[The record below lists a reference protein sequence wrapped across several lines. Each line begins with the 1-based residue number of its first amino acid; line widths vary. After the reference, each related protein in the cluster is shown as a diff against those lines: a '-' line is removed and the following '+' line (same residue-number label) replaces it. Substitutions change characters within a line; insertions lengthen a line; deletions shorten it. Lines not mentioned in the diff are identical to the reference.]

1 MGPHLP
7 VAKPGVHRFD
17 ENYMNEENLPMPG
30 TSTDSP
36 GDIRAEEILAA
47 LDEDQRAVALATRG
61 PVCVIAGAGTG
72 KTRAITHRIAYAAAI
87 GTMDPQKV
95 LAITFTARAAGE
107 MRVRLR
113 GLGVPMVA
121 ARTIHA
127 AALKQLIYFW
137 PSVFGGKTPDLITT
151 KSSFLGE
158 AINRAGLSDTLRATS
173 RELMRDIASEI
184 EWAKVSEVAPED
196 FLLEIEQRVQ
206 KPRINAEQLAKV
218 YMAYESV
225 KKQELAIDF
234 EDVLLLTAAMI
245 EEERDV
251 RERVQDQYRYFT
263 IDEYQDISP
272 IQQRLINAWIGTRQ
286 DICVVGDPAQTI
298 YSFAG
303 ATPIFLNSFTKKYP
317 EAEVIRLST
326 GYRSTPEI
334 TFAAN
339 ALLRHGAMGQELVAI
354 NSHGKKPS
362 VDAYSDESAEIAGV
376 LAQITDLLKTG
387 TQAQE
392 IAILART
399 NNQLKGIERE
409 MNRLGLPY
417 QLRNTERFFDRQDV
431 RDFLKVV
438 RQASVIPTE
447 GVHWFDEMRTL
458 SQPFLTGESIDGIA
472 ALLHLARELD
482 ADPSFSPKTLRS
494 YIREVE
500 DRVQQN
506 NPPTMPVVTL
516 ATLHAAKGLEWER
529 VFLIGA
535 SEGILPL
542 ENGATGQSDAV
553 INEERRLFYVGMT
566 RAKVDLH
573 ISHRQNPSRFLH
585 ESGLLA

>member
-1 MGPHLP
+1 MAL
-7 VAKPGVHRFD
+7 
-17 ENYMNEENLPMPG
+17 
-30 TSTDSP
+30 
-36 GDIRAEEILAA
+36 IAEEILAA
-47 LDEDQRAVALATRG
+47 LDEDQKAVALATRG

-87 GTMDPQKV
+87 GTMDPAKV
-95 LAITFTARAAGE
+95 LALTFTAKAAGE

-113 GLGVPMVA
+113 TLGVPTVA

-127 AALKQLIYFW
+127 AALKQLLYFW
-137 PSVFGGKTPDLITT
+137 PSVLGGKTPDLITA
-151 KSSFLGE
+151 KSGFLSE
-158 AINRAGLSDTLRATS
+158 AVNRAGLSESIRVTN

-184 EWAKVSEVAPED
+184 EWAKVSQIGPED
-196 FLLEIEQRVQ
+196 FVSEIEKRVQ
-206 KPRINAEQLAKV
+206 KPRASAEHLAKI
-218 YMAYESV
+218 YSAYESV

-234 EDVLLLTAAMI
+234 EDVLLLTTAMI

-272 IQQRLINAWIGTRQ
+272 IQQRLINAWLGSRQ

-303 ATPIFLNSFTKKYP
+303 ATPVFLNTFTQRFP
-317 EAEVIRLST
+317 DAEVIRLST

-334 TFAAN
+334 IFAAN
-339 ALLRHGAMGQELVAI
+339 ALLRHASMGQELVAT
-354 NSHGKKPS
+354 NEHGEKPA
-362 VDAYSDESAEIAGV
+362 VTGYSDESAEIAGV
-376 LAQITDLLKTG
+376 LKEITDLLASG
-387 TQAQE
+387 TPAQE
-392 IAILART
+392 ISILART
-399 NNQLKGIERE
+399 NSQLGGIERA
-409 MNRLGLPY
+409 MNKLGLPY
-417 QLRNTERFFDRQDV
+417 QVRNTEKFFERQDV
-431 RDFLKVV
+431 RDFLKQV
-438 RQASVIPTE
+438 RQASVLPTE
-447 GVHWFDEMRTL
+447 GSTWIDELRTIA
-458 SQPFLTGESIDGIA
+458 QPFLTGESIDGIA

-482 ADPSFSPKTLRS
+482 SDENFAPKTLRG
-494 YIREVE
+494 YLREVE

-529 VFLIGA
+529 VFMVGA

-542 ENGATGQSDAV
+542 QIDATEAV

-566 RAKVDLH
+566 RAKQDLH
-573 ISHRQNPSRFLH
+573 ISHRGNPSRFLR
-585 ESGLLA
+585 EAALI